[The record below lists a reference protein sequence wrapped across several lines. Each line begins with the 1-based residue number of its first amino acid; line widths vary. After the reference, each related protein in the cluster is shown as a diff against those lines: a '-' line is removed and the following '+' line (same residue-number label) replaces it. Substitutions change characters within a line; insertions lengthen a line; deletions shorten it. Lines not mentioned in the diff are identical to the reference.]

1 MIARETVSRE
11 IPNLVAIAR
20 IDRPSLAW
28 RYLICAQSCTEI
40 TLPIV
45 DGWPTFQRALVA
57 GLSKSADNCPSI
69 THHGVCATLSA
80 RCAGRVSST
89 LPAPSNP
96 GPATG
101 GAAERAQTLLRWPSI
116 VETGQLSLR
125 GTVLECQ
132 QPFVGVPTPP
142 SFET

>member
-45 DGWPTFQRALVA
+45 DGWPIFQRALVA
-57 GLSKSADNCPSI
+57 RFSKSAD
-69 THHGVCATLSA
+69 TRA
-80 RCAGRVSST
+80 AGRAVGPRV
-89 LPAPSNP
+89 PAQ
-96 GPATG
+96 
-101 GAAERAQTLLRWPSI
+101 R
-116 VETGQLSLR
+116 
-125 GTVLECQ
+125 
-132 QPFVGVPTPP
+132 
-142 SFET
+142 